1 MNADIMFVLDISDSV
16 TNDKTNLG
24 AMLDFVTKF
33 VENLP
38 IGPLDDRVGAVVF
51 GDSSHVMFTMTE
63 HDNKNDLLHAIKGL
77 VDDIDDIKRDDRV
90 QQTNTAQG
98 LNETLAAFQS
108 DTRPSDTVFRVAIV
122 VSDGQSDDTDATI
135 EEAKKLHTLTPRV
148 HMYAIGIGT
157 VDVDEMNAI
166 AGDRN
171 NYTRIDGFD
180 PSEFNIVRCKFLKDI
195 CLNGNFVHT
204 LSK

>member
-1 MNADIMFVLDISDSV
+1 MDISDSV
-16 TNDKTNLG
+16 TRNYLR

-38 IGPLDDRVGAVVF
+38 IGPWDDRVGAVVF
-51 GDSSHVMFTMTE
+51 GDNSHVMFTMSE

-77 VDDIDDIKRDDRV
+77 EADIDDIRSYEGV

-98 LNETLAAFQS
+98 LSETLGAFQS

-122 VSDGQSDDTDATI
+122 VSDGVSDNPDATK
-135 EEAKKLHTLTPRV
+135 EEAGRLHTLTPRV
-148 HMYAIGIGT
+148 HTYAIGIGT
-157 VDVDEMNAI
+157 VDVDEMKAI

-171 NYTRIDGFD
+171 NYTHIDGFD
-180 PSEFNIVRCKFLKDI
+180 PSEFNIVRWKFLKDI
-195 CLNGNFVHT
+195 CVKGNLCIV
-204 LSK
+204 